1 MPPEATEAAVEPAE
15 AGTPPAQGEQPAA
28 PPADQAPAKPTSQDA
43 DLRSLQAEYTR
54 KSQRWA
60 AARKELGLD
69 AGASEDDL
77 VTAIRTLRQKSEIP
91 DPELEGITDPRTI
104 ELRRKAETQLWT
116 AQETVHGQVAR
127 AGRELRQFMLR
138 TDDPEAIVDKMYEV
152 LGTFAPV
159 EAAPA
164 VAAPAAPAA
173 SPQSFGLMDADTR
186 TGGPV
191 VKPQEVPDELRGTG
205 TRGLETWIGRLLG
218 GRPAE

>member
-1 MPPEATEAAVEPAE
+1 V
-15 AGTPPAQGEQPAA
+15 EQPV
-28 PPADQAPAKPTSQDA
+28 PPVVDQAPAKPSTQDA
-43 DLRSLQAEYTR
+43 ELRSLQAEYTR

-60 AARKELGLD
+60 AARRELGLE

-77 VTAIRTLRQKSEIP
+77 VTAIKGLREKAEIP

-104 ELRRKAETQLWT
+104 EIRRRAETQLWT

-152 LGTFAPV
+152 LGTFTPAA

-164 VAAPAAPAA
+164 EAAPAEPAAPAP
-173 SPQSFGLMDADTR
+173 SYGLMDADTR

-191 VKPQEVPDELRGTG
+191 VRTQEVPDELRGSG
-205 TRGLETWIGRLLG
+205 TRGLESWIGTLLRRG
-218 GRPAE
+218 NPAE